1 MRPRVSILTLPSSDL
16 QRSLRFYRDGLGLP
30 TEGVSAPEHGGNHI
44 LFTLESGLS
53 LVLFDRIELA
63 KLTPGS
69 APAAGG
75 AILSYPAESRE
86 EVDAVIA
93 AAVAAGGTQAGD
105 ILAEPFGYHGHFRDP
120 DGNLWEVVW
129 FNG

>member
-1 MRPRVSILTLPSSDL
+1 VRPRLSILTLPSSDL

-30 TEGVSAPEHGGNHI
+30 TEGVAAPEYGGSHI
-44 LFTLESGLS
+44 LFPLENGLS
-53 LVLFDRIELA
+53 LVLFDRAELG
-63 KLTPGS
+63 KLTPGG
-69 APAAGG
+69 APQAGG

-86 EVDAVIA
+86 EVDSVIA
-93 AAVAAGGTQAGD
+93 AAVGAGGTSAGET
-105 ILAEPFGYHGHFRDP
+105 IEESFGYHGHFRDP